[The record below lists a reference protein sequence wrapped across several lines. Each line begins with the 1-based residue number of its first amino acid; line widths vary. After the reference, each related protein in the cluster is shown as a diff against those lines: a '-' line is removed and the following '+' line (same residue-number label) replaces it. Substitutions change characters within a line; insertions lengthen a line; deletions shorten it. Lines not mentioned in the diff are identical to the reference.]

1 LYILNCAEDSDEA
14 DHGCGTELPGHSRG
28 EHCLFIC
35 GELAPG
41 AIFERQLGYFPV
53 GARTKEKHGVELQCD
68 FFALWSVYEPFT
80 HI

>member
-1 LYILNCAEDSDEA
+1 MRLIMGVGPS
-14 DHGCGTELPGHSRG
+14 
-28 EHCLFIC
+28 CLATAGVSIVFSFVENWHLGQC
-35 GELAPG
+35 PH
-41 AIFERQLGYFPV
+41 RQLGYFPV